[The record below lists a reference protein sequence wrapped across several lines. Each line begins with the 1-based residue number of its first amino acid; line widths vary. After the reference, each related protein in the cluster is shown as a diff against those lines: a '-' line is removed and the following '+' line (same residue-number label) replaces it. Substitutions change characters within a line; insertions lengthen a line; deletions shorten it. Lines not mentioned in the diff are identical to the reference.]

1 MTAQSNHKN
10 LTRPRAKLGAQIALE
25 TKILTEHCDL
35 LIEPRWLIPVQPE
48 GVVLE
53 HYALAVRADKI
64 IAIGPVAELRAR
76 FNATTTLVRP
86 EHALIPG
93 LVNAHV
99 HAAMTLLRGLADDY
113 ALMPWLNDHMWPA
126 EARWLSPEFV
136 KDGTTLAIAEQFSC
150 GITTMNETYFF
161 PDVAAEVALQ
171 YGMRASVGAPI
182 IEFPT
187 AWAPDIDGYFSKA
200 KIFLEQYK
208 NHPMIHATLA
218 PHAPYTVSNTSFEK
232 IAQLSHDYRAVVHCH
247 VHETAQEIQD
257 SQSQYGMRPLA
268 RLAQLGLVNSKLAAV
283 HMTQLLP
290 AEIEQLA
297 AAGTSVLH
305 CPESNL
311 KLASGF
317 CPADA
322 LVKAGVNLALG
333 TDGCASNND
342 LDLLGELK
350 TAAMLAKVVAND
362 ATALSAPKALTMA
375 TLGGAR
381 ALGLSDSIGSLQV
394 GKQADLTL
402 ISFADFDALPV
413 YNPISHVVYS
423 NHRRQVSD
431 VFVAGKARMLAHQ
444 LQGFDLPALKANA
457 QAWGQKI
464 WNHKISGT
472 STCYRNRSDK
482 SKNVK

>member
-1 MTAQSNHKN
+1 M
-10 LTRPRAKLGAQIALE
+10 
-25 TKILTEHCDL
+25 TEHCDL

-48 GVVLE
+48 GLVLE
-53 HYALAVRADKI
+53 HYALAVRSDKI
-64 IAIGPVAELRAR
+64 VGIGPVAEMRER
-76 FNATTTLVRP
+76 FQAQTILSRP

-99 HAAMTLLRGLADDY
+99 HSAMTLLRGLADDY
-113 ALMPWLNDHMWPA
+113 ALMPWLNEHIWPA
-126 EARWLSPEFV
+126 EARWLSAEFV
-136 KDGTTLAIAEQFSC
+136 RDGTTLAIAEQFSG

-171 YGMRASVGAPI
+171 YGMRACVGAPI

-200 KIFLEQYK
+200 KTFLAHYK

-218 PHAPYTVSNTSFEK
+218 PHAPYTVNNASFEK
-232 IAQLSHDYRAVVHCH
+232 IAQLSHDYHSVVHCH
-247 VHETAQEIQD
+247 VHETAQEIHD
-257 SQSQYGMRPLA
+257 SQVQYGMRPLA
-268 RLAQLGLVNSKLAAV
+268 RLAQLGLVNQRLAAV

-290 AEIEQLA
+290 AEIELLA
-297 AAGTSVLH
+297 ASKASVLH

-333 TDGCASNND
+333 TDGSASNND

-350 TAAMLAKVVAND
+350 TAALLAKAVAID
-362 ATALSAPKALTMA
+362 ATALSAPQALTMA

-381 ALGLSDSIGSLQV
+381 ALGLADAIGSLEV
-394 GKQADLTL
+394 GKQADLAL

-413 YNPISHVVYS
+413 YNPISHIVYCS
-423 NHRRQVSD
+423 HRRQVSD
-431 VFVAGKARMLAHQ
+431 VFVAGKARLVAHQ
-444 LQGFDLPALKANA
+444 LQGFDIAALKTNA
-457 QAWGQKI
+457 KAWGEKI
-464 WNHKISGT
+464 RSVNKA
-472 STCYRNRSDK
+472 ST
-482 SKNVK
+482 